1 MATIVV
7 VGSGAREH
15 AILAALARSKSKPTL
30 LCFGSANNPG
40 ISALCTATTVGKLTD
55 GQAIVDFA
63 KQLNATLAVI
73 GPEAPLASGVADLLR
88 AKGIPTVGPSQA
100 LAQIES
106 SKGFALELLERHGV
120 AGIPKFREFKSLD
133 GAREYLELL
142 GNDNYVVKADGLMG
156 GKGVKVGGEHLH
168 SIDEALAYCAE
179 LCEAG
184 LLHPQKR
191 KRCHKKCT
199 CVDKT
204 PLLAAMLFVCID

>member
-88 AKGIPTVGPSQA
+88 AN
-100 LAQIES
+100 
-106 SKGFALELLERHGV
+106 ELRRQRLRRAAH
-120 AGIPKFREFKSLD
+120 L
-133 GAREYLELL
+133 
-142 GNDNYVVKADGLMG
+142 
-156 GKGVKVGGEHLH
+156 GGERGGHSHDYAPLPLTEFNKLGAEQKSRLKAMSAPLH
-168 SIDEALAYCAE
+168 WHAKVVLSALRQSQQPRA
-179 LCEAG
+179 
-184 LLHPQKR
+184 LLYIRPSPVADTHSVR
-191 KRCHKKCT
+191 
-199 CVDKT
+199 
-204 PLLAAMLFVCID
+204 